1 MNHYKKVSKGD
12 IKGWVREEIFH
23 ALPPH
28 FFDDPVS
35 SAKEMGGQVIKE
47 SRWRWAAI
55 FPLPGGQRIF
65 LKRDRTKDWM
75 ESMKYLLLP
84 SRARKE
90 WFVAYALQKK
100 NLPIP
105 KPLGWM
111 ERVQRGFV
119 KESYYLSEAIG
130 AGVSLFEEGPQM
142 RDRFPLLDLAGIVR
156 KMHEVG
162 LFHKDL
168 HAGNFLWDGG
178 SLFLTDLHKASISRS
193 LSLNQRLRNL
203 SHLFHSLRSIWD
215 RKEQIRFID
224 EYFKDIL
231 ESEKKGE
238 MLEKVLFLMERLQK
252 RQWRSRTK
260 RCLKESGEFSIQR
273 EKGVSYYHRR
283 DYPLASAKRGIGEH
297 LLLERENPSSLIKH
311 APEVAIS
318 ILEDRERRVCVK
330 QFRYRGFW
338 SRFKNLFRRS
348 KGFRAWVG
356 GNGLRAR
363 GVDCLVPLALIERR
377 DWFGPL
383 ESFLIMEVSE
393 NGGELDRYLLKGFD
407 DFEQKRLFIKAFSY
421 WLGRLHQ
428 MNLYHRD
435 MKTCNVSVL
444 EKEKT
449 WSFRFLDLEDIR
461 LDERVDENKV
471 YRNFL
476 QLNTST
482 PKIISRTDRLRFFR
496 GYTDLHPIIKNG
508 KAFLRGLIGESRQR
522 GIVYVSPEG
531 VIEERF

>member
-1 MNHYKKVSKGD
+1 
-12 IKGWVREEIFH
+12 
-23 ALPPH
+23 
-28 FFDDPVS
+28 
-35 SAKEMGGQVIKE
+35 
-47 SRWRWAAI
+47 
-55 FPLPGGQRIF
+55 
-65 LKRDRTKDWM
+65 
-75 ESMKYLLLP
+75 
-84 SRARKE
+84 
-90 WFVAYALQKK
+90 
-100 NLPIP
+100 
-105 KPLGWM
+105 M

-273 EKGVSYYHRR
+273 EKGISYYHRR

-496 GYTDLHPIIKNG
+496 DYMGFNPIVKNG
-508 KAFLRGLIGESRQR
+508 KAFLRGLIEESKGV

-531 VIEERF
+531 VVEERF